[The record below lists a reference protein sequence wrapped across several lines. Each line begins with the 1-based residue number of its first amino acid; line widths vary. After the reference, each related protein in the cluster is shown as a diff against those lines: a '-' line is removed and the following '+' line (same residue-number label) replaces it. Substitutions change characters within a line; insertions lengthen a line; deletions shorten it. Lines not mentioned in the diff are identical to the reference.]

1 VTVPVHIY
9 SSVNNA
15 PVTSYSNAFVMATD
29 PQSNHVYPTM
39 SCSVSLGSAAGGCGA
54 VDRFGSIQ
62 VNVMGSITTLPGPAA
77 AFDELATQ
85 GTAVVN
91 YSNPQDA
98 FTNVQCNRQQQAQ
111 IFATNGGPI
120 VTVSSGAATVYDMNF
135 VIPGTP
141 PASWVGAICMPT
153 FTDVGPFPN
162 GQSAVTSTSAFRLV
176 VNP

>member
-1 VTVPVHIY
+1 
-9 SSVNNA
+9 
-15 PVTSYSNAFVMATD
+15 
-29 PQSNHVYPTM
+29 
-39 SCSVSLGSAAGGCGA
+39 
-54 VDRFGSIQ
+54 
-62 VNVMGSITTLPGPAA
+62 LPGPAA

-120 VTVSSGAATVYDMNF
+120 VTVSSGASTVYDMNF